1 MLVIGIG
8 IGFILTSILDNYLAK
23 KRLSL
28 NYKLLAVIVFVLWFI
43 YSAVGIFIGPSY
55 TKDNENV
62 CQGFKYGFHICSGD
76 INAE

>member
-1 MLVIGIG
+1 MIVIGII
-8 IGFILTSILDNYLAK
+8 IGFILTSIFDHYLAK

-28 NYKLLAVIVFVLWFI
+28 NYGLLAGIVIGLWVI
-43 YSAVGIFIGPSY
+43 YNAVGIFIGPRY
-55 TKDNENV
+55 TKDNGNV